1 MKIGELALRS
11 GLAAS
16 KIRFYE
22 AQGLIRKVQRQA
34 NGYREYPVEV
44 LQTLSIIQCAQQAGF
59 SLEELR
65 ALVPVAETGGLGHE
79 VMVDSLERKIEQIE
93 AMQARLAHSKLQLLG
108 IVNSI
113 RNRPEGVSCSD
124 NAERVLAS
132 IQSPQPRPPL

>member
-34 NGYREYPVEV
+34 NGYREYPAEV

-65 ALVPVAETGGLGHE
+65 ALVPGAEAGSLDHE
-79 VMVDSLERKIEQIE
+79 AMVDSLERKIGQIE
-93 AMQARLAHSKLQLLG
+93 TMQARLAHSKLQLLG

-113 RNRPEGVSCSD
+113 RSRPDGASCTE
-124 NAERVLAS
+124 NTERVLAS
-132 IQSPQPRPPL
+132 LQSPPSRPLV